1 MLVLKPKKGKPTR
14 KEGKL
19 RYLAKYLYCNVEPMA
34 SKKTWFLFLK
44 SGFAGVGRDER

>member
-1 MLVLKPKKGKPTR
+1 MPVLKPKKSKPTR

-19 RYLAKYLYCNVEPMA
+19 RYLGKYLYSNVEPIA

-44 SGFAGVGRDER
+44 SGFLGGGRDER